1 MSQAARVFN
10 FNKNNPVTPFQ
21 IVPPVQKTKVVYLYL
36 ENSIPFVSDQLFIK
50 HFPNIDVV
58 STLVNEDTLKY
69 NLQNILGIY
78 KNKVT
83 LYLLNIS
90 SNQIT
95 NYIIPFIKSPENNF
109 FLTNCKFIALWSTN
123 FILRDYINSHIPP
136 LPIFFTL
143 EDDTNMANILTSTA
157 RYLENVYLIQ
167 NSATASD
174 PYVVEYKKYLEKFGI
189 TVLYSDSVKGN
200 TNLENASIIYIY
212 EENPEFL
219 LITIQNID
227 EFFKG
232 SIHIATIGPTSRA
245 MCEDIIKNRPK
256 YCKDISIILPSTN
269 LCLHNTHEWVIDN
282 KHDLNTNIFPCIMCM
297 YHCLYNCNRIEEIL
311 IKPNLISK
319 QKFGCANR
327 FVNSLILPQEIITI
341 LYVVSYLYSSL
352 SEYNKLKLMRE
363 KQGYTVYEIVIQENE
378 TFEVIKTKINTI
390 HSTNKLKYI
399 CIIGNE
405 KEIVTN
411 MRKVKPVIIDEEETD
426 EIPIVIAAS
435 DLMYGVNSNKIEIIV
450 GRISSGLS
458 ENETNIKNQIKKILT
473 YEKLNDTLNIKNV
486 NNTENKWTTKVIG
499 IASDEYVSSFKDN
512 EYMRNELKL
521 FETNIDTSRINMSYI
536 ELFEGYIG
544 ENVTDIENIIDK
556 TGNPTSAE
564 LETYINN
571 GATLI
576 EYLGH
581 GTDTK
586 LITTD
591 FDIANVD
598 NLTNEDKYFL
608 FISVA
613 CLIGAFHNDSL
624 TLAEKFQFAKDSG
637 SIAVFASS
645 VAQSWEPPKKLLN
658 SINKLIQK
666 SPANYITI
674 GDLFYQGVTNDD
686 FLHISL
692 GGLNENDESY
702 YYNLFGD
709 PSTKYNLC
717 KLVNSLT
724 DVNTLVYRS
733 NPGRGL
739 KIKPITTG
747 GTGNPG

>member
-1 MSQAARVFN
+1 MSQASRVFN
-10 FNKNNPVTPFQ
+10 FDKNNPQRYFQ
-21 IVPPVQKTKVVYLYL
+21 PITQVKRTKVVYLFL
-36 ENSIPFVSDQLFIK
+36 ESSVPFVSDDLFIK
-50 HFPNIDVV
+50 HFPNIDVI
-58 STLVNEDTLKY
+58 SILVNEDTLKY

-78 KNKVT
+78 KNIVT
-83 LYLLNIS
+83 LYLLNIT

-95 NYIIPFIKSPENNF
+95 NYIIPFIKAPGNNF
-109 FLTNCKFIALWSTN
+109 FINNCKFIALWSSN
-123 FILRDYINSHIPP
+123 FILRDYVNSHIPP
-136 LPIFFTL
+136 LPIYFTL
-143 EDDTNMANILTSTA
+143 EDDTNMANILTSSA

-167 NSATASD
+167 NSATSSD
-174 PYVVEYKKYLEKFGI
+174 PYVVAYKIYLETFGI

-212 EENPEFL
+212 DENPEFI
-219 LITIQNID
+219 LIIIQNID
-227 EFFKG
+227 PFFKG
-232 SIHIATIGPTSRA
+232 SIHIATIGPTSRK

-269 LCLHNTHEWVIDN
+269 LCLDNTHEWVIDN
-282 KHDLNTNIFPCIMCM
+282 KHDLNTNIFPCIMCI
-297 YHCLYNCNRIEEIL
+297 YQCLYNCERIEEIL
-311 IKPNLISK
+311 IKPKLISK

-327 FVNSLILPQEIITI
+327 FVNSLILPESITTI
-341 LYVVSYLYSSL
+341 LYIVSYLYSSL
-352 SEYNKLKLMRE
+352 SEYNKLKLMRQ

-378 TFEVIKTKINTI
+378 TFEIIKGKINTL

-411 MRKVKPVIIDEEETD
+411 MRKVKPIDIDEEETD
-426 EIPIVIAAS
+426 NTPIIIAAS
-435 DLMYGVNSNKIEIIV
+435 DLMYGIINNKIEIIV
-450 GRISSGLS
+450 GRISSGIS
-458 ENETNIKNQIKKILT
+458 DNETNIKNQINKILT
-473 YEKLNDTLNIKNV
+473 YEKLNENLNIKNV

-499 IASDEYVSSFKDN
+499 IASDQYTSSFKDN
-512 EYMRNELKL
+512 EYMRNELKS
-521 FETNIDTSRINMSYI
+521 FETNIDQTRINISYV

-544 ENVTDIENIIDK
+544 ENVTDIDNVPDK

-564 LETYINN
+564 LESYINN
-571 GATLI
+571 GTTLI

-586 LITTD
+586 LRTTD

-598 NLTNEDKYFL
+598 NLTNTDKYFL

-613 CLIGAFHNDSL
+613 CLIGAFHNDTI

-637 SIAVFASS
+637 SIAVFSSS
-645 VAQSWEPPKKLLN
+645 VEQSWEPPKKMLN

-666 SPANYITI
+666 SPEKYITI
-674 GDLFYQGVTNDD
+674 GDLFYQGITDHD

-717 KLVNSLT
+717 KLVNTLT
-724 DVNTLVYRS
+724 DVNTLVYRAS
-733 NPGRGL
+733 ASKMRRGG
-739 KIKPITTG
+739 ISG
-747 GTGNPG
+747 

>member
-1 MSQAARVFN
+1 MSQASRVFK
-10 FNKNNPVTPFQ
+10 FNKNNPLPPFQ
-21 IVPPVQKTKVVYLYL
+21 MISPVQRTKVVYLFL
-36 ENSIPFVSDQLFIK
+36 ENSIPFVPDQLFIK

-58 STLVNEDTLKY
+58 STLVNEDTLKN

-109 FLTNCKFIALWSTN
+109 FLINCKFIALWSTN
-123 FILRDYINSHIPP
+123 FILRDYVNTHIPP
-136 LPIFFTL
+136 LPIYFTL
-143 EDDTNMANILTSTA
+143 EDDTNMANILTSSA

-167 NSATASD
+167 NSATSSD
-174 PYVVEYKKYLEKFGI
+174 PYVVAYKNYLETFGI

-212 EENPEFL
+212 DENPEFL
-219 LITIQNID
+219 LIIIQNID
-227 EFFKG
+227 PFFKG
-232 SIHIATIGPTSRA
+232 SIHIATIGPTSRK

-269 LCLHNTHEWVIDN
+269 LCLDNTHEWVIDN
-282 KHDLNTNIFPCIMCM
+282 KHDLNTNIFPCVMCM

-327 FVNSLILPQEIITI
+327 FINSLILPEEITTI

-352 SEYNKLKLMRE
+352 SEYNKLKLMRQ

-378 TFEVIKTKINTI
+378 TFEVIKTKINTL
-390 HSTNKLKYI
+390 HSRNKLKYI

-405 KEIVTN
+405 KEIATN
-411 MRKVKPVIIDEEETD
+411 MRKVKPVNIDEEEID
-426 EIPIVIAAS
+426 EIPIIIAAS
-435 DLMYGVNSNKIEIIV
+435 DLMYGVNYNKIEIIV

-458 ENETNIKNQIKKILT
+458 ENETNIKNQINKILT
-473 YEKLNDTLNIKNV
+473 YEKLNDDLNIKNV
-486 NNTENKWTTKVIG
+486 NNIENKWSSKVIG
-499 IASDEYVSSFKDN
+499 IASDQYVGSFKDN
-512 EYMRNELKL
+512 EYMRNELKS
-521 FETNIDTSRINMSYI
+521 FETNIDQTRINITYV

-544 ENVTDIENIIDK
+544 ENVTDLENIIDK

-581 GTDTK
+581 GTDTLLK
-586 LITTD
+586 TTN
-591 FDIANVD
+591 FDITNVD
-598 NLTNEDKYFL
+598 NLNNINKYFL
-608 FISVA
+608 FISAA
-613 CLIGAFHNDSL
+613 CLIGAFHNDTL
-624 TLAEKFQFAKDSG
+624 TLAEKLQFAKDSG

-645 VAQSWEPPKKLLN
+645 VEQSWEPPKKMLS

-666 SPANYITI
+666 SPEKYITI
-674 GDLFYQGVTNDD
+674 GDLFYQGVTDHE

-692 GGLNENDESY
+692 GGLNEDDESY

-717 KLVNSLT
+717 KLVNTLT
-724 DVNTLVYRS
+724 DVNTLVYRAS
-733 NPGRGL
+733 AS
-739 KIKPITTG
+739 KIRRP
-747 GTGNPG
+747 

>member
-1 MSQAARVFN
+1 MSQASRVFK
-10 FNKNNPVTPFQ
+10 FNKNNPLPPFQ
-21 IVPPVQKTKVVYLYL
+21 MISPVQRTKVVYLFL
-36 ENSIPFVSDQLFIK
+36 ENSIPFVPDQLFIK

-58 STLVNEDTLKY
+58 STLVNEDTLKN

-78 KNKVT
+78 KNKIT

-109 FLTNCKFIALWSTN
+109 FLINCKFIALWSTN
-123 FILRDYINSHIPP
+123 FILRDYVNTHIPP
-136 LPIFFTL
+136 LPIYFTL
-143 EDDTNMANILTSTA
+143 EDDTNMANILTSSA

-167 NSATASD
+167 NSATSSD
-174 PYVVEYKKYLEKFGI
+174 PYVVAYKNYLETFGI

-212 EENPEFL
+212 DENPEFL
-219 LITIQNID
+219 LIIIQNID
-227 EFFKG
+227 PFFKG
-232 SIHIATIGPTSRA
+232 SIHIATIGPTSRK

-269 LCLHNTHEWVIDN
+269 LCLDNTHEWVIDN

-327 FVNSLILPQEIITI
+327 FINSLILPEEITTI

-352 SEYNKLKLMRE
+352 SEYNKLKLMRQ

-378 TFEVIKTKINTI
+378 TFEVIKTKINTL
-390 HSTNKLKYI
+390 HSRNKLKYI

-405 KEIVTN
+405 KEIATN
-411 MRKVKPVIIDEEETD
+411 MRKVKPVNIDEEEID
-426 EIPIVIAAS
+426 EIPIIIAAS
-435 DLMYGVNSNKIEIIV
+435 DLMYGVNYNKIEIIV

-458 ENETNIKNQIKKILT
+458 ENETNIKNQINKILT
-473 YEKLNDTLNIKNV
+473 YEKLNDDLNIKNV
-486 NNTENKWTTKVIG
+486 NNIENKWSSKVIG
-499 IASDEYVSSFKDN
+499 IASDQYVGSFKDN
-512 EYMRNELKL
+512 EYMRNELKS
-521 FETNIDTSRINMSYI
+521 FETNIDQTRINITYV

-544 ENVTDIENIIDK
+544 ENVTDLENIIDK

-581 GTDTK
+581 GTDT
-586 LITTD
+586 LLRTTN
-591 FDIANVD
+591 FDITNVD
-598 NLTNEDKYFL
+598 NLNNINKYFL
-608 FISVA
+608 FISAA
-613 CLIGAFHNDSL
+613 CLIGAFHNDTL

-645 VAQSWEPPKKLLN
+645 VEQSWEPPKKMLS

-666 SPANYITI
+666 SPEKYITI
-674 GDLFYQGVTNDD
+674 GDLFYQGVTDHE

-692 GGLNENDESY
+692 GGLNEDDESY

-717 KLVNSLT
+717 KLVNTLT
-724 DVNTLVYRS
+724 DVNTLVYRAS
-733 NPGRGL
+733 AS
-739 KIKPITTG
+739 KIRRP
-747 GTGNPG
+747 

>member
-1 MSQAARVFN
+1 MSQASRVFK
-10 FNKNNPVTPFQ
+10 FNKNNPLPPFQ
-21 IVPPVQKTKVVYLYL
+21 MISPVQRTKVVYLFL
-36 ENSIPFVSDQLFIK
+36 ENSIPFVPDQLFIK

-58 STLVNEDTLKY
+58 STLVNEDTLKN

-109 FLTNCKFIALWSTN
+109 FLINCKFIALWSTN
-123 FILRDYINSHIPP
+123 FILRDYVNTHIPP
-136 LPIFFTL
+136 LPIYFTL
-143 EDDTNMANILTSTA
+143 EDDTNMANILTSSA

-167 NSATASD
+167 NSATSSD
-174 PYVVEYKKYLEKFGI
+174 PYVVAYKNYLETFGI

-212 EENPEFL
+212 DENPEFL
-219 LITIQNID
+219 LIIIQNID
-227 EFFKG
+227 PFFKG
-232 SIHIATIGPTSRA
+232 SIHIATIGPTSRK

-269 LCLHNTHEWVIDN
+269 LCLDNTHEWVIDN
-282 KHDLNTNIFPCIMCM
+282 KHDLNTNIFPCVMCM

-327 FVNSLILPQEIITI
+327 FINSLILPEEITTI

-352 SEYNKLKLMRE
+352 SEYNKLKLMRQ

-378 TFEVIKTKINTI
+378 TFEVIKTKINTL
-390 HSTNKLKYI
+390 HSRNKLKYI

-405 KEIVTN
+405 KEIATN
-411 MRKVKPVIIDEEETD
+411 MRKVKPVNIDEEEID
-426 EIPIVIAAS
+426 EIPIIIAAS
-435 DLMYGVNSNKIEIIV
+435 DLMYGVNYNKIEIIV

-458 ENETNIKNQIKKILT
+458 ENETNIKNQINKILT
-473 YEKLNDTLNIKNV
+473 YEKLNDDLNIKNV
-486 NNTENKWTTKVIG
+486 NNIENKWSSKVIG
-499 IASDEYVSSFKDN
+499 IASDQYVGSFKDN
-512 EYMRNELKL
+512 EYMRNELKS
-521 FETNIDTSRINMSYI
+521 FETNIDQTRINITYV

-544 ENVTDIENIIDK
+544 ENVTDLENIIDK

-581 GTDTK
+581 GTDT
-586 LITTD
+586 LLRTTN
-591 FDIANVD
+591 FDITNVD
-598 NLTNEDKYFL
+598 NLNNINKYFL
-608 FISVA
+608 FISAA
-613 CLIGAFHNDSL
+613 CLIGAFHNDTL
-624 TLAEKFQFAKDSG
+624 TLAEKLQFAKDSG

-645 VAQSWEPPKKLLN
+645 VEQSWEPPKKMLS

-666 SPANYITI
+666 SPEKYITI
-674 GDLFYQGVTNDD
+674 GDLFYQGVTDHE

-692 GGLNENDESY
+692 GGLNEDDESY

-717 KLVNSLT
+717 KLVNTLT
-724 DVNTLVYRS
+724 DVNTLVYRAS
-733 NPGRGL
+733 AS
-739 KIKPITTG
+739 KIRRP
-747 GTGNPG
+747 